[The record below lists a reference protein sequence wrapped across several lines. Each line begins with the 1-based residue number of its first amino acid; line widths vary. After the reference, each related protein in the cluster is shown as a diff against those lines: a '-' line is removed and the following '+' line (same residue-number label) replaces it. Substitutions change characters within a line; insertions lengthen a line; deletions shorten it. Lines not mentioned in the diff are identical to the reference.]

1 MHIDDDQLDVLVIV
15 AKTTLGYKTHSQTKP
30 YLLLN
35 VRTYSHLLPLENP
48 LVLVL
53 DPGER
58 MFRNTQRM

>member
-1 MHIDDDQLDVLVIV
+1 MHVDDDQLDVLVIV
-15 AKTTLGYKTHSQTKP
+15 AKTTLGYKTHSQTNP

-35 VRTYSHLLPLENP
+35 VRTYSHLLPDENP

-58 MFRNTQRM
+58 MFRNIQRM